1 MISDLSS
8 IFDTDNLDSVSPTVT
23 TGCGLQNTSR
33 GVRSSLLYSALT
45 GDTDLSLSLENAAV
59 TESINVEGQ
68 PSSSP
73 APQQQP
79 KRVRIF
85 TGGYISTEEYTYVHG
100 LNMYWLNKV
109 LTILHQLLYSIPLI
123 LKMLLNNTTYYRKHI
138 WNLFYL
144 FFYVIGRGCT
154 SWVRWRVVA
163 WVFRVCTSTGNN

>member
-59 TESINVEGQ
+59 TEIINVEGQ

-85 TGGYISTEEYTYVHG
+85 SFFERPSLGT
-100 LNMYWLNKV
+100 V
-109 LTILHQLLYSIPLI
+109 LSY
-123 LKMLLNNTTYYRKHI
+123 
-138 WNLFYL
+138 
-144 FFYVIGRGCT
+144 C
-154 SWVRWRVVA
+154 
-163 WVFRVCTSTGNN
+163 